1 MIKRDFEFLFIII
14 IIIII
19 INFEKRKGPES
30 GNLLSIANQL
40 AADI

>member
-14 IIIII
+14 IIII
-19 INFEKRKGPES
+19 NLEKRKGPES